1 MLFKLQKQLVHIGG
15 ELAARELEGSHRGLD
30 CLLCG
35 QELQWMSS
43 AQTSLFLCEN
53 SHPDIKN
60 HFDLWQQ

>member
-1 MLFKLQKQLVHIGG
+1 MFFKLQKQLVHIVG

-43 AQTSLFLCEN
+43 ARTSLFL
-53 SHPDIKN
+53 
-60 HFDLWQQ
+60 